1 MKLLLLYFIQYYTN
15 PGSNFGWILAPV
27 FDIVLLMITKYA
39 VVNNRNGIH
48 VRPSQ
53 AIASSVAGYSGSIQI
68 EAKAGKIL
76 DANTISII
84 SLGLMHGDRLSITV
98 EGPDEKNT
106 CEHLVNMFE
115 TEYDFP
121 PRGE

>member
-1 MKLLLLYFIQYYTN
+1 
-15 PGSNFGWILAPV
+15 
-27 FDIVLLMITKYA
+27 MITKHA

-53 AIASSVAGYSGSIQI
+53 AIASSVTGYQGSIQI
-68 EAKAGKIL
+68 ESAAGQIF

-84 SLGLMHGDRLSITV
+84 SLGLMYKDTLSISV
-98 EGPDEKNT
+98 EGPNEQEI
-106 CEHLVNMFE
+106 CEHLVKMFE
-115 TEYDFP
+115 TEFDFP